1 MDIYPVDNTKDPT
14 RVLMSILGI
23 EQGDEVHIT
32 TPQFERLDGRIVW
45 YTPLTL
51 SELKGMRNAPDWVL
65 WELGLQVWEKTSEY
79 THWLYPADWYD
90 YLPDGLDILTVNN
103 TEKVFKHGE
112 TSSDRRCGALGY
124 GFIKRGV

>member
-1 MDIYPVDNTKDPT
+1 
-14 RVLMSILGI
+14 MSILGI